1 MKLIKLYTAYGTR
14 KLFCICLYIF
24 VKTMLKPKK
33 IRNRKLDTYNKI
45 NNILK
50 L

>member
-1 MKLIKLYTAYGTR
+1 MKLIKLYIAYGTH
-14 KLFCICLYIF
+14 KLFCICLHIF

-45 NNILK
+45 PRL
-50 L
+50 